1 MMMDQDEDD
10 ENPHEISLEG
20 MIPEFEPVEI
30 TAVQHG
36 GRKTAVYQYG
46 GNDNYDDDMSEVDI
60 DDDDEFNDVEE
71 ITDDQEI
78 IEAEN
83 IKVEPDINFM

>member
-1 MMMDQDEDD
+1 MMMECDEDD

-36 GRKTAVYQYG
+36 GRKTAVYG
-46 GNDNYDDDMSEVDI
+46 GEDDFEDDEMSEVDI